1 MPVRIW
7 GVNGFH
13 SGGEVQAISQPDME
27 NQMCRVVGWLVVTGF
42 ALYGA
47 SQFARNHIVADKA
60 DDRKDGG
67 AATRQG

>member
-1 MPVRIW
+1 
-7 GVNGFH
+7 
-13 SGGEVQAISQPDME
+13 
-27 NQMCRVVGWLVVTGF
+27 MCRVVGWLVVTGF